1 MSPLRGGGV
10 VVAALLLV
18 GCAHHITIT
27 PPLSAL
33 TAADTTRIDKAV
45 AYYIA
50 PADRAREV
58 TTPGGGGD
66 KVTYLPYA
74 QSEPALKRVLS
85 NVFTKVMAIPS
96 LDDKRYLAHNA
107 IAYLLG
113 QRFHVAADPIHGD
126 ARLPGGRRL
135 RRSRVAAA
143 GDRRRQG
150 GVQRV
155 QARPR
160 PGRVAG
166 DPGRLPEAAGRDQH
180 GERAALSA
188 APPAPAAN
196 ALGRGPSA

>member
-10 VVAALLLV
+10 LVAALLLV

-96 LDDKRYLAHNA
+96 LDDKRYLADNA
-107 IAYLLG
+107 IAYVFVPTLSTDSSSDSAFTWPPT
-113 QRFHVAADPIHGD
+113 RFTVTLDCRAVD
-126 ARLPGGRRL
+126 ASGAL
-135 RRSRVAAA
+135 VW
-143 GDRRRQG
+143 Q
-150 GVQRV
+150 QRV
-155 QARPR
+155 TGE
-160 PGRVAG
+160 GRAEFSEFKHDRGLAG
-166 DPGRLPEAAGRDQH
+166 W
-180 GERAALSA
+180 RAIQDAFQKLQGAISTA
-188 APPAPAAN
+188 SE
-196 ALGRGPSA
+196 LR

>member
-10 VVAALLLV
+10 LVAALLLV

-33 TAADTTRIDKAV
+33 TAPDTTRIDKAV

-96 LDDKRYLAHNA
+96 LDDKRYLADNA
-107 IAYLLG
+107 IAYVFVPTLSTDSSSDSAFTWPPT
-113 QRFHVAADPIHGD
+113 RFTVTLDCRAVD
-126 ARLPGGRRL
+126 ASGAL
-135 RRSRVAAA
+135 VW
-143 GDRRRQG
+143 Q
-150 GVQRV
+150 QRV
-155 QARPR
+155 TGE
-160 PGRVAG
+160 GRAEFSEFKHVRGLAG
-166 DPGRLPEAAGRDQH
+166 W
-180 GERAALSA
+180 RAIQDAFQKLQGAISTA
-188 APPAPAAN
+188 SE
-196 ALGRGPSA
+196 LR

>member
-96 LDDKRYLAHNA
+96 LDDKRYLADNA
-107 IAYLLG
+107 IAYVFVPTLSTDSSSDSAFTWPPT
-113 QRFHVAADPIHGD
+113 RFTVTLDCRAVD
-126 ARLPGGRRL
+126 ASGAL
-135 RRSRVAAA
+135 VW
-143 GDRRRQG
+143 Q
-150 GVQRV
+150 QRV
-155 QARPR
+155 TGE
-160 PGRVAG
+160 GRAEFSEFKHDRGLAG
-166 DPGRLPEAAGRDQH
+166 W
-180 GERAALSA
+180 RAIQDAFQKLQGAISTA
-188 APPAPAAN
+188 SE
-196 ALGRGPSA
+196 LR

>member
-27 PPLSAL
+27 PPLSTL

-96 LDDKRYLAHNA
+96 LDDKRYLADNA
-107 IAYLLG
+107 IAYVFVPTLSTDSSSDSAFTWPPT
-113 QRFHVAADPIHGD
+113 RFTVTLDCRAVD
-126 ARLPGGRRL
+126 ASGAL
-135 RRSRVAAA
+135 VW
-143 GDRRRQG
+143 Q
-150 GVQRV
+150 QRV
-155 QARPR
+155 TGE
-160 PGRVAG
+160 GRAEFSEFKHDRGLAG
-166 DPGRLPEAAGRDQH
+166 W
-180 GERAALSA
+180 RAIQDAFQKLQGAISTA
-188 APPAPAAN
+188 SE
-196 ALGRGPSA
+196 LR

>member
-1 MSPLRGGGV
+1 VSPLRGGGV

-66 KVTYLPYA
+66 KVTFLPYA

-96 LDDKRYLAHNA
+96 LDDKRYLADNA
-107 IAYLLG
+107 IAYVFVPTLSTDSSSDSAFTWPPT
-113 QRFHVAADPIHGD
+113 RFTVTLDCRAVD
-126 ARLPGGRRL
+126 ASGAL
-135 RRSRVAAA
+135 VW
-143 GDRRRQG
+143 Q
-150 GVQRV
+150 QRV
-155 QARPR
+155 TGE
-160 PGRVAG
+160 GRAEFSEFKHDRGLAG
-166 DPGRLPEAAGRDQH
+166 W
-180 GERAALSA
+180 RAIQDAFQKLQGAISTA
-188 APPAPAAN
+188 SE
-196 ALGRGPSA
+196 LR

>member
-1 MSPLRGGGV
+1 VSPLRGGGV
-10 VVAALLLV
+10 LVAALLLV

-96 LDDKRYLAHNA
+96 LDDKRYLADNA
-107 IAYLLG
+107 IAYVFVPTLSTDSSSDSAFTWPPT
-113 QRFHVAADPIHGD
+113 RFTVTLDCRAVD
-126 ARLPGGRRL
+126 ASGAL
-135 RRSRVAAA
+135 VW
-143 GDRRRQG
+143 Q
-150 GVQRV
+150 QRV
-155 QARPR
+155 TGE
-160 PGRVAG
+160 GRAEFSEFKHDRGLAG
-166 DPGRLPEAAGRDQH
+166 W
-180 GERAALSA
+180 RAIQDAFQKLQGAISTA
-188 APPAPAAN
+188 SE
-196 ALGRGPSA
+196 LR

>member
-10 VVAALLLV
+10 LVAALLLV

-33 TAADTTRIDKAV
+33 TAADSTRIDKAV

-96 LDDKRYLAHNA
+96 LDDKRYLADNA
-107 IAYLLG
+107 IAYVFVPTLSTDSSSDSAFTWPPT
-113 QRFHVAADPIHGD
+113 RFTVTLDCRAVD
-126 ARLPGGRRL
+126 ASGAL
-135 RRSRVAAA
+135 VW
-143 GDRRRQG
+143 Q
-150 GVQRV
+150 QRV
-155 QARPR
+155 TGE
-160 PGRVAG
+160 GRAEFSEFKHDRGLAG
-166 DPGRLPEAAGRDQH
+166 W
-180 GERAALSA
+180 RAIQDAFQKLQGAISTA
-188 APPAPAAN
+188 SE
-196 ALGRGPSA
+196 LR

>member
-1 MSPLRGGGV
+1 VSPLRGGGV

-96 LDDKRYLAHNA
+96 LDDKRYLADNA
-107 IAYLLG
+107 IAYVFVPTLSTDSSSDSAFTWPPT
-113 QRFHVAADPIHGD
+113 RFTVTLDCRAVD
-126 ARLPGGRRL
+126 ASGAL
-135 RRSRVAAA
+135 VW
-143 GDRRRQG
+143 Q
-150 GVQRV
+150 QRV
-155 QARPR
+155 TGE
-160 PGRVAG
+160 GRAEFSEFKHDRGLAG
-166 DPGRLPEAAGRDQH
+166 W
-180 GERAALSA
+180 RAIQDAFQKLQGAISTA
-188 APPAPAAN
+188 SE
-196 ALGRGPSA
+196 LR

>member
-1 MSPLRGGGV
+1 VSPLRGGGV

-96 LDDKRYLAHNA
+96 LDDKRYLADNA
-107 IAYLLG
+107 IAYVFVPTLSTDSSSDSAFTWPPT
-113 QRFHVAADPIHGD
+113 RFTVTLDCRAVD
-126 ARLPGGRRL
+126 ASGAL
-135 RRSRVAAA
+135 VW
-143 GDRRRQG
+143 Q
-150 GVQRV
+150 QRV
-155 QARPR
+155 TGE
-160 PGRVAG
+160 GRAEFSEFKHDRGLAG
-166 DPGRLPEAAGRDQH
+166 W
-180 GERAALSA
+180 RAIQDAFQKLQGAIRTASE
-188 APPAPAAN
+188 
-196 ALGRGPSA
+196 LR